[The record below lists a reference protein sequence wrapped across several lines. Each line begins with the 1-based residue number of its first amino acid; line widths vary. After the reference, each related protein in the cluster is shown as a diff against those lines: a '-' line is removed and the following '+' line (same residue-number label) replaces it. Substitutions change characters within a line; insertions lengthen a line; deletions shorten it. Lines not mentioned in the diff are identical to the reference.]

1 MSVKKEKPAF
11 LTSREWEYILALEKW
26 EGYRGGGARIG
37 GAAQDLGVKVH
48 AIENVL
54 SRIRRKIED
63 AYTFKRKYGKLI
75 ERKR

>member
-1 MSVKKEKPAF
+1 MSKITKKPAF
-11 LTSREWEYILALEKW
+11 LTSREWEYILALKKW
-26 EGYRGGGARIG
+26 DGRRE

-54 SRIRRKIED
+54 SRIRKKIED

-75 ERKR
+75 ERLR

>member
-1 MSVKKEKPAF
+1 MSVKKDKPAF
-11 LTSREWEYILALEKW
+11 LTSREWEYILALKKW
-26 EGYRGGGARIG
+26 DGQRS

-54 SRIRRKIED
+54 SRIRRKVED

-75 ERKR
+75 KRMR